1 MRVAFYTLGCK
12 LNQTETE
19 SIASSFRESAFEV
32 VDTADEASL
41 YIVNTCTVTTMGEQK
56 ARRMVRK
63 ILRERPDAVI
73 IVTGCY
79 AQLEPDEV
87 ASLGE
92 RVVTVPLDRNDVLLD
107 LPRLL
112 GSSPLDETPAGSFE
126 GLSFG
131 TRFAGTVRAA
141 LEVREAGRPSIEGG
155 RFRFL
160 PSSSRTR
167 IRPVLK
173 IQDGCNNRCAYC
185 RVPLARG
192 GSVSLE
198 ADEVVRRAVMLEE
211 RGHHEIVLTG
221 VNLTS
226 YRSGAAGLSELLELM
241 LERTSRVR
249 FRLSS
254 LEPDAIDI
262 RLARIVSHERICPH
276 FHLPIQSGADPVL
289 RAMRRKY
296 DVSRVREAVAM
307 LRDAKPDPYL
317 AADLIVGFPGET
329 EADFNATR
337 ELVRELDLSYLH
349 IFPFSPRPGTAA
361 FTMQPRVPEF
371 RARERADSLKLL
383 SDSRNLAYCTR
394 QIGRPL
400 RAVLERRVERGGEPF
415 MQGTT
420 ENYLKVLIPGREIPS
435 PVRGELVECSPDR
448 LDGTELYA
456 AVPGKRPSCGV
467 YER

>member
-19 SIASSFRESAFEV
+19 SIASSFRESSYEV
-32 VDTADEASL
+32 VDAAEEASL
-41 YIVNTCTVTTMGEQK
+41 YIINTCTVTTMGEQK

-63 ILRERPDAVI
+63 ILRERPDAAV

-79 AQLEPDEV
+79 VQLEQDEA
-87 ASLGE
+87 ASLGD
-92 RVVTVPLDRNDVLLD
+92 RVVTVPLDRKDLLLD

-112 GSSPLDETPAGSFE
+112 DPGV
-126 GLSFG
+126 G
-131 TRFAGTVRAA
+131 TGAPERSQAGTLFAESVRAA
-141 LEVREAGRPSIEGG
+141 LQGPAAETRTDSES

-167 IRPVLK
+167 IRPALK

-192 GSVSLE
+192 RSVSLE
-198 ADEVVRRAVMLEE
+198 ADEAVRRVTTLEA
-211 RGHHEIVLTG
+211 RGHREIVLTG

-226 YRSGAAGLSELLELM
+226 YRSGAVGLAELLDLL
-241 LERTSRVR
+241 LERTSRIR

-254 LEPDAIDI
+254 LEPDEIDL

-276 FHLPIQSGADPVL
+276 FHLPIQSGSDSVL
-289 RAMRRKY
+289 RSMRRKY
-296 DVSRVREAVAM
+296 DTSRVRDAVSL

-329 EADFNATR
+329 DAEFDATYR
-337 ELVRELDLSYLH
+337 LISELDLSYLH

-371 RARERADSLKLL
+371 RARARADSLKLL
-383 SDSRNLAYCTR
+383 SDSRNLAYRTR
-394 QIGRPL
+394 QIGRRL
-400 RAVLERRVERGGEPF
+400 QAVLERRVERSGGPF

-420 ENYLKVLIPGREIPS
+420 ENYLKVLIPVREIPS
-435 PVRGELVECSPDR
+435 PVRGELVACRPER
-448 LDGTELYA
+448 LDGSGFYA
-456 AVPGKRPSCGV
+456 VVPADTSDSGLR
-467 YER
+467 ER